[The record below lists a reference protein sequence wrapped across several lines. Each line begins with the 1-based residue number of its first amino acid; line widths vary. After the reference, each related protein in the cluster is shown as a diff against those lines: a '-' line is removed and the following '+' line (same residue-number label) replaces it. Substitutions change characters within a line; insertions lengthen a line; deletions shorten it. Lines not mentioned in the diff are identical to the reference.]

1 MHKLYV
7 NSPYPHR
14 DQVDTTWSWP
24 VDPSKHD
31 RFSGLRTDEKSAL
44 AYLVARQ
51 RHCGHF
57 PPWVEKSLYRLTMPI
72 DEVMTAIRAPQ
83 QPRGGALTVL
93 ILEMHQRQT
102 SFWEWTRAEWLEIF
116 CSSRKAFQKRYPT
129 VMTFSRP
136 ILVAAMYLLQL
147 FDGFRDLGIIDRTAL
162 ASRIFGRARVES
174 SIKRVVDLI
183 SSWGYTRRGSDVQW
197 AVCTALLANKSPI
210 LEHLT
215 TDLLEAER
223 KLTKVHNRREGIG
236 VLSRA
241 LAGLG
246 IMPRP
251 LSKYYRTRT
260 MGDPRRGVAAEWV
273 RWVERWRDTSTLQP
287 QSKETQ
293 FVYLLKAGR
302 WLTAVHPDCTSP
314 DQWTRDL
321 AAEWVGV
328 VCRMK
333 IGEWTQIDK
342 RCLKRFGAPLSPKSK
357 VHQLTALGS
366 FFRDIQEWE
375 WIPRRFDPRRCFAAP
390 RSLRALIT
398 PKPRVI
404 ASDVWAKLLWAGLNL
419 EQSDLPTS
427 HCCPVHYYPLAMV
440 RALTMVWLFGGLRVD
455 EIVRL
460 RVGCTQKQWS
470 PSPDSEEPVC
480 NLDVPVNKTSD
491 AFNKPVDQIVGEAVK
506 AWEAERPV
514 QPTGL
519 DEKTGEEVNFLFMFR
534 GNRVPR
540 GYVNKALINILC
552 RKAGVPRSDARG
564 KITSHRARSTI
575 ASQLFNA
582 KEPMSLFEL
591 QKWLGHKWANS
602 TQYYLDISPT
612 KLANSYRRSGYF
624 ARNLRAIEVL
634 IDRDVIANGK
644 AAQELWKFYDL
655 GHGYCTYDFFDQC
668 PHRMACAKCAF
679 YLPKGST
686 KAHLLEGKK
695 NLLRLR
701 QEIPLN
707 ETELEAVDE
716 GVGALEKL
724 LSQLADVPT
733 PAGPTPRQLQSPAL
747 VTLEASPVPA
757 LNQESPRNDA
767 QLG

>member
-1 MHKLYV
+1 MHKLHI
-7 NSPYPHR
+7 NSPYAPPNPE
-14 DQVDTTWSWP
+14 DTTWSWP
-24 VDPSKHD
+24 LDPSKYD
-31 RFSGLRTDEKSAL
+31 RSSALRADEKSAL
-44 AYLVARQ
+44 AYLVSRQ
-51 RHCGHF
+51 RRCGHF
-57 PPWVEKSLYRLTMPI
+57 PLWVEKSLHRLTTPI
-72 DEVMTAIRAPQ
+72 DEVMTTISAPK

-102 SFWEWTRAEWLEIF
+102 AFWGWTRAEWLEIF
-116 CSSRKAFQKRYPT
+116 CSSTKVYHQQYPT

-136 ILVAAMYLLQL
+136 VLVAATYLLQV

-162 ASRIFGRARVES
+162 ASRVFGRARVES
-174 SIKRVVDLI
+174 SIKKVVDLI
-183 SSWGYTRRGSDVQW
+183 CSWGYTLRGSDVQW
-197 AVCTALLANKSPI
+197 AVCTALLANRSPS
-210 LEHLT
+210 LENLT

-223 KLTKVHNRREGIG
+223 KITKVHRRRAGIG

-246 IMPRP
+246 IIPCP
-251 LSKYYRTRT
+251 LSKYYRTGT
-260 MGDPRRGVAAEWV
+260 LGDPRHGVASEWV
-273 RWVERWRDTSTLQP
+273 RWVERWRDTCTLQP
-287 QSKETQ
+287 NSKERQ

-302 WLTAVHPDCTSP
+302 WLAAVHPDCVAP
-314 DQWTRDL
+314 GQWTREL
-321 AAEWVGV
+321 AAEWVGL

-342 RCLKRFGAPLSPKSK
+342 RYLRRFGAPLSPKSK

-398 PKPRVI
+398 PNPRVI

-419 EQSDLPTS
+419 KQSDLPTS
-427 HCCPVHYYPLAMV
+427 HRCPVHFYPLTMV
-440 RALTMVWLFGGLRVD
+440 RALTMVWLFGGLRAD

-460 RVGCTQKQWS
+460 RVGCTQEQWS
-470 PSPDSEEPVC
+470 PSSPSAGAVC

-491 AFNKPVDQIVGEAVK
+491 AFVKPVDQIVGEAIK
-506 AWEAERPV
+506 AWEAERPA
-514 QPTGL
+514 QPTAL
-519 DEKTGEEVNFLFMFR
+519 DDKTGEEVNLLFMFR
-534 GNRVPR
+534 GNRVR
-540 GYVNKALINILC
+540 RQYINQTLIAILC
-552 RKAGVPRSDARG
+552 RKGGVPRADARG

-612 KLANSYRRSGYF
+612 KLANSFRRAGYF

-634 IDRDVIANGK
+634 IDREVVVHGK
-644 AAQELWKFYDL
+644 AAQEPWKFYDL

-686 KAHLLEGKK
+686 QAQVLEGKN

-707 ETELEAVDE
+707 EAELAAVDD
-716 GVGALEKL
+716 GVAALEKL
-724 LSQLADVPT
+724 LSQLADIPT
-733 PAGPTPRQLQSPAL
+733 PAGPTPRQLQTPAL
-747 VTLEASPVPA
+747 VQMQVMPISP
-757 LNQESPRNDA
+757 LNEGAAP
-767 QLG
+767 

>member
-14 DQVDTTWSWP
+14 GQVDTAWSWP
-24 VDPSKHD
+24 VDPSKYD
-31 RFSGLRTDEKSAL
+31 RRSGIRAAERSAL

-51 RHCGHF
+51 RRCGHF
-57 PPWVEKSLYRLTMPI
+57 PPWVEKSLHRLTVPI
-72 DEVMTAIRAPQ
+72 DEVMTSIRAPK

-102 SFWEWTRAEWLEIF
+102 SFWGWTRAEWLEIF
-116 CSSRKAFQKRYPT
+116 CSSRKAYHERYPT

-136 ILVAAMYLLQL
+136 ILMAAVYLLGL
-147 FDGFRDLGIIDRTAL
+147 FDGFRDMGIIDRTAL
-162 ASRIFGRARVES
+162 ASRVFSRERVER
-174 SIKRVVDLI
+174 SIKKVVDLI
-183 SSWGYTRRGSDVQW
+183 ISWGYTRRGCDVRW
-197 AVCTALLANKSPI
+197 AVCMALLANKSPH
-210 LEHLT
+210 LEDLT

-223 KLTKVHNRREGIG
+223 NVTKVSSRRAGIG

-246 IMPRP
+246 IIPRP
-251 LSKYYRTRT
+251 LPKRFRTNPL
-260 MGDPRRGVAAEWV
+260 GDPRQGVPPEWV
-273 RWVERWRDTSTLQP
+273 RWVERWRDTCTLQP
-287 QSKETQ
+287 NSKVSQ
-293 FVYLLKAGR
+293 FFYLLKAGR
-302 WLTAVHPDCTSP
+302 WLATAHPDCVP
-314 DQWTRDL
+314 PNKWTRDL
-321 AAEWVGV
+321 AAEWVGL
-328 VCRMK
+328 VCRMR
-333 IGEWTQIDK
+333 IGEWTQVDK
-342 RCLKRFGAPLSPKSK
+342 RYLKRFGAPLSPKSK
-357 VHQLTALGS
+357 IHLLTTLGS
-366 FFRDIQEWE
+366 FFRDIQEWG
-375 WIPRRFDPRRCFAAP
+375 WIPRRFDPRRSFAAP
-390 RSLRALIT
+390 RSLRALIS
-398 PKPRVI
+398 PNPRVI

-427 HCCPVHYYPLAMV
+427 HCCPAHFYPLAMV
-440 RALTMVWLFGGLRVD
+440 RALAIVWLFGGLRAN
-455 EIVRL
+455 EIARL
-460 RVGCTQKQWS
+460 RVGCTQKQWN
-470 PSPDSEEPVC
+470 PSSDSAEAVC
-480 NLDVPVNKTSD
+480 NLDVPVNKTGH
-491 AFNKPVDQIVGEAVK
+491 AFLKPVDHIVGEAIKV
-506 AWEAERPV
+506 WEAERPA
-514 QPTGL
+514 QPLAL
-519 DEKTGEEVNFLFMFR
+519 DHKTGEAVSFLFMFR

-540 GYVNKALINILC
+540 HYINKTLINILC
-552 RKAGVPRSDARG
+552 RKAGVPSVDARG

-624 ARNLRAIEVL
+624 ARNVRTIEVL
-634 IDRDVIANGK
+634 IDREVITNGK
-644 AAQELWKFYDL
+644 AKQELWKFYDL

-686 KAHLLEGKK
+686 KAHLLEGKS

-707 ETELEAVDE
+707 DTELAAVDE
-716 GVGALEKL
+716 GVEALEKL
-724 LSQLADVPT
+724 ISQLADTPT
-733 PAGPTPRQLQSPAL
+733 PAGPTPRQLQSPGL
-747 VTLEASPVPA
+747 VPLRVSAIPTPD
-757 LNQESPRNDA
+757 QEPQQDDA